1 MIITVKLKFEDSM
14 KAEEASGRTGQ
25 PLPKTME
32 VEVMNVPLS
41 YLGFGGLLTES
52 WAQDIAYDE
61 LCEKVAEMLSY
72 LGFGGL
78 EFELVD

>member
-1 MIITVKLKFEDSM
+1 MIVTVKLKFEDSVE
-14 KAEEASGRTGQ
+14 AEEASGRTGQ
-25 PLPKTME
+25 PLPTSMD
-32 VEVMNVPLS
+32 VQVPGYLMNVP
-41 YLGFGGLLTES
+41 LTES

-61 LCEKVAEMLSY
+61 LSEKVAEMLSY

>member
-1 MIITVKLKFEDSM
+1 MIVTVKLRFEDS
-14 KAEEASGRTGQ
+14 AEAEKASGRTGQ
-25 PLPKTME
+25 PLPTSMD
-32 VEVMNVPLS
+32 VQVPGYLMNVPL
-41 YLGFGGLLTES
+41 TEA

-72 LGFGGL
+72 LGLGGL

>member
-1 MIITVKLKFEDSM
+1 MIVTVKLKFEDSVE
-14 KAEEASGRTGQ
+14 AEEASGRTGQ

-41 YLGFGGLLTES
+41 YLGFGGLLTEA
-52 WAQDIAYDE
+52 WAEDITH
-61 LCEKVAEMLSY
+61 EKVAEMLSY